1 MVKQFECI
9 CMHLNEA
16 PLNFSATF
24 EGNIYK
30 YDKQLSFKKIKTS
43 SIDISVH
50 AGSQHGKWAK
60 NQPYAQPTPE
70 TNTGTL

>member
-1 MVKQFECI
+1 MVRQFECI

-16 PLNFSATF
+16 LLNFSSTF

-43 SIDISVH
+43 TIDIFVH
-50 AGSQHGKWAK
+50 ADSQHGKWAK
-60 NQPYAQPTPE
+60 NKPYAQPTLE
-70 TNTGTL
+70 ANTGTV